1 MTTSDK
7 FSVTAAYD
15 KAAYNNGDT
24 ITVTI
29 TGNDVQT
36 SVTQG
41 TAGPL
46 TVHLTAA
53 DGATQDIAL
62 AAQPVT
68 ITTTTPESVV
78 ITGITDTSSTPR
90 TWTVAASG
98 VTATATA

>member
-7 FSVTAAYD
+7 FNVTAAYD

-29 TGNDVQT
+29 SGNDVQT

-41 TAGPL
+41 TVGPL
-46 TVHLTAA
+46 TLHLTAA
-53 DGATQDIAL
+53 DTATTDITIP
-62 AAQPVT
+62 AQPVT

-78 ITGITDTSSTPR
+78 LTGITDTSSTPR
-90 TWTVAASG
+90 VWTVAASG
-98 VTATATA
+98 VAATATA